1 LDLTTVRILHI
12 VQRYRPAQGG
22 AELLMEKLST
32 HLAQAGHQVVVATTD
47 ALDFELFWDPTRRRI
62 PERTDVFD
70 GVQVRRFPVRHL
82 PLPGLSYPGT
92 RRLLAELSRLSFVPP
107 GVLMRLARITPWVPA
122 LHRWVDSATETFDIV
137 AAMTITFEPL
147 LEAGLR
153 LARRQGIPFVCY
165 PLTHLGAGA
174 EPGRDALSRYYTM
187 RHQVNLVLA
196 SDGVVAQ
203 TPAERDYYLRRG
215 QPDERIVVSGP
226 GVTPS
231 DVIGGDGERFKGNY
245 GVKGSMVLSIGAMSG
260 DKGTV
265 HTVEALR
272 KLWRDGEQAELVL
285 IGAVLRPFRQYLQG
299 VPAAERARIHL
310 LGPVSEQDK
319 RDALAAA
326 SMLVMPSRTDSFGI
340 VYLEAWLNGLPVVGA
355 RTWGV
360 MDVISDGDDGIL
372 VPFGDVEAL
381 SIAIQRL
388 LTDPEEAAVMGAKGR
403 AKVLAHHLWPQKFA
417 VVESLYRR
425 LATGSAA

>member
-1 LDLTTVRILHI
+1 
-12 VQRYRPAQGG
+12 
-22 AELLMEKLST
+22 
-32 HLAQAGHQVVVATTD
+32 
-47 ALDFELFWDPTRRRI
+47 
-62 PERTDVFD
+62 
-70 GVQVRRFPVRHL
+70 
-82 PLPGLSYPGT
+82 
-92 RRLLAELSRLSFVPP
+92 
-107 GVLMRLARITPWVPA
+107 
-122 LHRWVDSATETFDIV
+122 
-137 AAMTITFEPL
+137 
-147 LEAGLR
+147 
-153 LARRQGIPFVCY
+153 
-165 PLTHLGAGA
+165 
-174 EPGRDALSRYYTM
+174 
-187 RHQVNLVLA
+187 
-196 SDGVVAQ
+196 VVAQ
-203 TPAERDYYLRRG
+203 TPAERDYFLKRG
-215 QPDERIVVSGP
+215 LPDERIVVSGP

-231 DVIGGDGERFKGNY
+231 DVTGGDGERFREKY
-245 GVKGSMVLSIGAMSG
+245 GLKGSMVLSIGAMSG

-272 KLWRDGEQAELVL
+272 KLWRNGQQAELVL

-299 VPAAERARIHL
+299 VPAAERARIHV
-310 LGPVSEQDK
+310 LGQVSEQDK

-340 VYLEAWLNGLPVVGA
+340 VYLEAWLHGLPVVGA

-388 LTDPEEAAVMGAKGR
+388 LTNPEEAAVMGAKGR
-403 AKVLAHHLWPQKFA
+403 AQVLAHHLWPQKFA